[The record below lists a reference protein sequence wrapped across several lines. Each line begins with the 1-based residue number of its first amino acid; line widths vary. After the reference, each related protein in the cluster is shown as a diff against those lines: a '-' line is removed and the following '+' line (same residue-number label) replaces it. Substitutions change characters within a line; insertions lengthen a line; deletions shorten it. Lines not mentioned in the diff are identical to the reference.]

1 MGIVDRLATFREK
14 ALCLG
19 VVAVILIT
27 VSLVTRPL
35 ERSLWN
41 DLYRDVPG
49 LKLEEMDQALG
60 QGVILGVF
68 GGLRSLVADFAWLQ
82 LNQKWE
88 ARDLVSLRVF
98 VRLVTSLDPKPEFFW
113 INSARMLAYDVP
125 HWRIAKAGGISV
137 LESAAQKQ
145 IVVEQ
150 VNEAV
155 ALLERALVYHPRS
168 ANLKLE
174 IGQVYL
180 NRLKD
185 FERAAPW
192 FEAAIVEPN
201 APYYAARIY
210 ADILRALGQHQ
221 EAYLFLQQVH
231 RELRDDPQAQA
242 GVVLERIRE
251 LENFLEM
258 PEVMR
263 FREGQ

>member
-1 MGIVDRLATFREK
+1 MRIVDSLVLFREK

-19 VVAVILIT
+19 AAVIILIS
-27 VSLVTRPL
+27 VSLLTRPL
-35 ERSLWN
+35 EQSLWN
-41 DLYRDVPG
+41 DIYRDVPG

-60 QGVILGVF
+60 EGVVLGVF

-88 ARDLVSLRVF
+88 ARDWVSLRVF
-98 VRLVTSLDPKPEFFW
+98 IRLVTSLDPKPEFFW

-125 HWRIAKAGGISV
+125 HWRIAKAGGVSV
-137 LESAAQKQ
+137 LQPGKQEQ

-150 VNEAV
+150 VDEAV
-155 ALLERALVYHPRS
+155 ALLLRALVYHPRS

-192 FEAAIVEPN
+192 FKAAIDDPN

-210 ADILRALGQHQ
+210 ADILRSMGQDR
-221 EAYLFLQQVH
+221 EAYLFLQQIY
-231 RELRDDPQAQA
+231 LKLPNDPQAQA
-242 GVVLERIRE
+242 EVVLERIRE
-251 LENFLEM
+251 LEAYLKI
-258 PEVMR
+258 PKVMR
-263 FREGQ
+263 FREAR

>member
-1 MGIVDRLATFREK
+1 MGIVDRLVALREK

-19 VVAVILIT
+19 AVAIILIT
-27 VSLVTRPL
+27 VSLLTRPL

-60 QGVILGVF
+60 QGVVLGVF

-88 ARDLVSLRVF
+88 ARDWVSLRVF
-98 VRLVTSLDPKPEFFW
+98 IRLVTSLDPKPEFFW

-137 LESAAQKQ
+137 LDSATQRQ

-150 VNEAV
+150 VDEAV
-155 ALLERALVYHPRS
+155 NLLEQARVYHPRS

-192 FEAAIVEPN
+192 FEAAIEEPN

-210 ADILRALGQHQ
+210 ADILRAMGQHQ
-221 EAYLFLQQVH
+221 KAYLFLQQVYH
-231 RELRDDPQAQA
+231 KLRDDPQAQPE
-242 GVVLERIRE
+242 VVLERIRE
-251 LENFLEM
+251 IESFLEI

-263 FREGQ
+263 FQEGQ